1 MSKMTGSKLRIV
13 SITRFAHG
21 SRIEPLRW
29 SIPMREHFR
38 ATINLCI
45 ECRSTAHSAV
55 FAAWSRAWPPA
66 ALAVAVIVDVACIV
80 LLGYGIA
87 KAALG

>member
-1 MSKMTGSKLRIV
+1 MTGSKLPIV
-13 SITRFAHG
+13 STTRFARD

-38 ATINLCI
+38 AAINLCI
-45 ECRSTAHSAV
+45 EHRSTAHRAV
-55 FAAWSRAWPPA
+55 FAAWHWAWPPA
-66 ALAVAVIVDVACIV
+66 ALAVAVIVDVAWIV